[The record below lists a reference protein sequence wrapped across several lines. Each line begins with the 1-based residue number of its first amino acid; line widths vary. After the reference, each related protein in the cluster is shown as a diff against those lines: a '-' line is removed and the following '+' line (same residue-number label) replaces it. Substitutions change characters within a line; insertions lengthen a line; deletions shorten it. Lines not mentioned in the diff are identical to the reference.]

1 MPTDGS
7 GGSVNLS
14 DFSSDDLLGTGS
26 FCDVLRC
33 SDSKT
38 GRFYAMKM
46 VPKKMSPV
54 DQACVMEAHCLR
66 RLADSP
72 WVVSLLHEFD
82 GPLQWVGI
90 LELCEGGELWA
101 LVQQCGCCAPGES
114 AWLAAQMVEAL
125 AAVHDAGIVHR
136 DVKCENYLLDSEGR
150 VKIIDFGTARDT
162 AHPEVKPMG
171 RASSRPRV
179 WQSPPLRGPPNPCS
193 WGRSTSTT
201 SGPRTSWPPR
211 WCTAGPTTGGAT
223 CGRSGARCTS
233 SSPAR
238 RRSARGRRSWCCRR
252 RRRAGC
258 GCRSGAAAPRRRTSS
273 GASRTPSRTG
283 GWAPGRRGRPC
294 STSSSGKCRRAHRG
308 G

>member
-1 MPTDGS
+1 MS
-7 GGSVNLS
+7 KEVVLS
-14 DFSSDDLLGTGS
+14 TLAPGQG
-26 FCDVLRC
+26 R
-33 SDSKT
+33 
-38 GRFYAMKM
+38 RFYAMKM

-162 AHPEVKPMG
+162 AHPEVKASQPVLLGPQYEHHVGTPNFMAPEVVHG
-171 RASSRPRV
+171 RANDRRSDLWSLGCAV
-179 WQSPPLRGPPNPCS
+179 YQLVAGAPPF
-193 WGRSTSTT
+193 
-201 SGPRTSWPPR
+201 
-211 WCTAGPTTGGAT
+211 
-223 CGRSGARCTS
+223 GARSPFLVLQKAQAGRLWLPERGCSAEEKDFIRSLAHAEPDRRLGAGQTREALQHELFRQVPS
-233 SSPAR
+233 S
-238 RRSARGRRSWCCRR
+238 
-252 RRRAGC
+252 
-258 GCRSGAAAPRRRTSS
+258 
-273 GASRTPSRTG
+273 
-283 GWAPGRRGRPC
+283 APGR
-294 STSSSGKCRRAHRG
+294 T
-308 G
+308 

>member
-1 MPTDGS
+1 MS
-7 GGSVNLS
+7 KEVVLS
-14 DFSSDDLLGTGS
+14 TLAPGQG
-26 FCDVLRC
+26 R
-33 SDSKT
+33 
-38 GRFYAMKM
+38 RFYAMKM

-179 WQSPPLRGPPNPCS
+179 WQSPPLRGPLLLVLASPARCS
-193 WGRSTSTT
+193 GQSQ
-201 SGPRTSWPPR
+201 
-211 WCTAGPTTGGAT
+211 
-223 CGRSGARCTS
+223 RSGA
-233 SSPAR
+233 P
-238 RRSARGRRSWCCRR
+238 
-252 RRRAGC
+252 
-258 GCRSGAAAPRRRTSS
+258 
-273 GASRTPSRTG
+273 
-283 GWAPGRRGRPC
+283 
-294 STSSSGKCRRAHRG
+294 
-308 G
+308 